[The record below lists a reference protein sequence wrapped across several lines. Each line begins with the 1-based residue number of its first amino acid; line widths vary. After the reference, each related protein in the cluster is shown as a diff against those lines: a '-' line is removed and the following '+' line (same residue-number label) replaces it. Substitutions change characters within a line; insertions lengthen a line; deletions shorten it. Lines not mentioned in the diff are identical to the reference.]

1 MNDSDE
7 DEFDIIVK
15 TVNDIV
21 MDHPSI
27 TFDVTIAERL
37 KLRNFYLVIV
47 SLLMKP
53 FMIIQLRNVYV
64 DATTNFR

>member
-1 MNDSDE
+1 MADSDE
-7 DEFDIIVK
+7 DKFDIIVK
-15 TVNDIV
+15 TVYDIV

-53 FMIIQLRNVYV
+53 LMIV
-64 DATTNFR
+64 